1 MEVGSETRNPGQTI
15 SPSIYTALIDS
26 LFQNPAPLFAGA
38 ILVAGA
44 AVMTALKTEENLL
57 WPCVAFLIVSGA
69 ARAVDM
75 YRYSTRKS
83 ALTAEEAARWEGR
96 YQIGAMG
103 SAVALG

>member
-1 MEVGSETRNPGQTI
+1 MQLASQTGAADQKI

-57 WPCVAFLIVSGA
+57 WPCAAFLIVSGA

-75 YRYSTRKS
+75 YQYSMRKS